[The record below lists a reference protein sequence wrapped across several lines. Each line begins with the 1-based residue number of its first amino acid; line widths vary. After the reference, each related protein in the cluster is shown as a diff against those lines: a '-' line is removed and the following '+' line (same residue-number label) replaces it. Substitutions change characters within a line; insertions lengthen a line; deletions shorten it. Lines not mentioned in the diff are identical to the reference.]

1 MLLLGNTEWTN
12 RKGREQQG
20 QEHLHTL
27 LNANHRRVL
36 AITLRRAELAAWHLE
51 DQIKRGPAREQL
63 ALTRFADAPD
73 AQQQSA
79 LLHLAA
85 HLQQEIAAITS
96 DYQLSAGEE
105 SFLRSIKAEFAI
117 LWSDLED
124 MRPEKLRNYG
134 PVHPQAERFLAP
146 RIERLIELTLA
157 IRDVAAGK
165 LDSILAWQQQMSEED
180 GSNIPG

>member
-1 MLLLGNTEWTN
+1 MENAERTN
-12 RKGREQQG
+12 RKGMEQQG

-36 AITLRRAELAAWHLE
+36 SITLRRAELAARHLE
-51 DQIKRGPAREQL
+51 DQIKRGTAQEHL
-63 ALTRFADAPD
+63 ALTRFVDAPGT
-73 AQQQSA
+73 QQQSA
-79 LLHLAA
+79 LLHLATR
-85 HLQQEIAAITS
+85 LKQEIAAIAS
-96 DYQLSAGEE
+96 DCQLDEGEE

-134 PVHPQAERFLAP
+134 SVHPQAERFLTP
-146 RIERLIELTLA
+146 RIERLIDLTLA
-157 IRDVAAGK
+157 ISDVASGK
-165 LDSILAWQQQMSEED
+165 LDSMLAWQQQLSGEN